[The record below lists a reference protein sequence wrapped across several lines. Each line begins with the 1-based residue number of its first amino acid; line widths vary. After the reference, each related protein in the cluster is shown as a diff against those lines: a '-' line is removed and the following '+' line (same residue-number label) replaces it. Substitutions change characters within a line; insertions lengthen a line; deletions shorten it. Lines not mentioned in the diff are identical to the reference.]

1 VSTSAVFD
9 WLSTQLSQ
17 RSTLE
22 VIQAR
27 GTLRLA
33 LKDAGL
39 EARTLTKLQAQVV
52 LAKVLPHELGP
63 RGVPNATQLCADL
76 AIALKAMTFAG
87 ATTEAAES
95 IFARLGKK

>member
-1 VSTSAVFD
+1 MSTSAVFD

-17 RSTLE
+17 HSTLE

-39 EARTLTKLQAQVV
+39 EPRTLTKTQAQVL
-52 LAKVLPHELGP
+52 LAKVLPYELGT
-63 RGVPNATQLCADL
+63 RGVSNAAQLCAEL
-76 AIALKAMTFAG
+76 TTALKMMTFAD
-87 ATTEAAES
+87 ATTEAAET